1 MYIVLRD
8 YSEAAPNIL
17 FQKKVMLKL
26 NPEGSIRLSQ
36 DAKGWKEIQEECT
49 AWAKAQKHESTAV
62 SETVDVAVVQ
72 NINEDMLGEAC
83 RASS

>member
-36 DAKGWKEIQEECT
+36 DAKGGKRSKKSVLHGQRPR
-49 AWAKAQKHESTAV
+49 STAV

-72 NINEDMLGEAC
+72 NINEDRLGEAC